1 MDERQAFLHP
11 PLPANMVFLAYRDV
25 ASHTPSPNACPRRAL
40 GAAERFP
47 MDCRGKILDLS
58 RPRVM
63 GVLNITPD
71 SFSDGGKF
79 LSVDAALRRARQ
91 MIGEGADIID
101 VGGESTRPGAAAVAE
116 QEELD
121 RVIPVIRGLAE
132 KIPVPLS
139 IDTSKPRVMGE
150 AVAAGAG
157 LINDVKALRAPG
169 ALRAASEAKV
179 PVCLMHMQG
188 EPRSMQTAPRYED
201 VTREVNDFLRERIAA
216 CMEAGIAADRLLVD
230 PGLGFGKTLEHNIT
244 LMRNLR
250 LFAELGVPVLVGISR
265 KSMLGT
271 LLDAPVDQRLYG
283 GLAAAVLAVARGA
296 RLIRTHDV
304 KPTVDA
310 LKVAGA
316 LLELGE

>member
-1 MDERQAFLHP
+1 
-11 PLPANMVFLAYRDV
+11 
-25 ASHTPSPNACPRRAL
+25 
-40 GAAERFP
+40 